1 MVGWGDDDAWRWWS
15 THQDSPTPHPCSL
28 LLCVMK
34 AVRASPAFIQF
45 ATRRVQRLA
54 NFSFLVRWLGLKTG
68 HVHPLFLTRWCC
80 DPALVPSCALSVSHM
95 TALPC
100 SCQTL
105 LLTSWQ
111 CASYESRWTLTN
123 AQSGARK
130 LTLRSDLSEFRCKEI
145 YTIECSIY
153 RKQVIAEMKS

>member
-1 MVGWGDDDAWRWWS
+1 MIGWGDDDAWRWWS
-15 THQDSPTPHPCSL
+15 THQDSPAPHPCSL

-68 HVHPLFLTRWCC
+68 HVHPLFSLMLWPR
-80 DPALVPSCALSVSHM
+80 
-95 TALPC
+95 PC
-100 SCQTL
+100 SILRSLCFAHDSPPLFMSNTVAN
-105 LLTSWQ
+105 LLTMRIKSLN
-111 CASYESRWTLTN
+111 SN

-153 RKQVIAEMKS
+153 RKHVIAEMKS